1 MHSDVRP
8 AERPGRARR
17 MRREAPANA
26 ANRRKPPGPEA
37 TGRNRRKHCG
47 LLVGTLGLVLM
58 ALGALLFT
66 GTGGMMQY
74 VLPAPGATQEGGEL
88 EALYEAGRKQ
98 MDTISDS
105 LTGYAIGARKQGAN
119 VSVDG
124 GQSVAVTLYA
134 VGEGYFDVIHE
145 TLTNGRTISVTDVR
159 SAANAIVLDESTA
172 LKLFS
177 GDDPIGGEVKLDG
190 LTFEVAGVIRSG
202 RRIGEVDEHVAYVPI
217 TSVSRQAMQ
226 MQTVEVTARS
236 TQSVA
241 SSILME
247 DTLAGWQ
254 KGGSFYSMDKLA
266 LGAVMP
272 LRWMVLI
279 VGCLVLLG
287 LLARLNAQA
296 WGRVCF
302 YADQLKTRYA
312 RDMLASMALSTLLCL
327 LGYVLLGGA
336 AFLLAR
342 FSIEPLYVF
351 TEWVPEVIVELSSL
365 SARFWSLNNANAG
378 VARYVSRWVCQME
391 LGQGLFRWGMMAA
404 LLGVWLHGIP
414 WLNRRIE
421 LPQMNRDR

>member
-8 AERPGRARR
+8 AEGPGRARR
-17 MRREAPANA
+17 MRREALANA
-26 ANRRKPPGPEA
+26 ASRRKPPGPEA

-296 WGRVCF
+296 WGRICF
-302 YADQLKTRYA
+302 YADQLKIGQMSTDGTLDLSLGDGSVAVTLVGAYEDTSA
-312 RDMLASMALSTLLCL
+312 LAYQLDTD
-327 LGYVLLGGA
+327 GGA
-336 AFLLAR
+336 ILLDGKTVAGG
-342 FSIEPLYVF
+342 STGTTHASQKGENASPLLRASVGDG
-351 TEWVPEVIVELSSL
+351 TLDL
-365 SARFWSLNNANAG
+365 LLDNTG
-378 VARYVSRWVCQME
+378 
-391 LGQGLFRWGMMAA
+391 AA
-404 LLGVWLHGIP
+404 PIGF
-414 WLNRRIE
+414 
-421 LPQMNRDR
+421 